1 VVAAPGE
8 TLTERQPPVHGSA
21 DFSNAVQFPAHL
33 VEARRVL
40 AVLLDLIEFPRSVV
54 DLGGNTGAWCKAF
67 KEAGATRVLCID
79 HPGVRSDRMMIE
91 ENEFMPCDLRA
102 ALPEPVPCDMALCL
116 EVLEHLPA
124 AAGEAALD
132 FLTQSA
138 PLVLFSA
145 GVPGQPGW
153 EHINSRPPSYWKDA
167 FQRRGFER
175 FDIIRPRILG
185 DTSLPFWYRQ
195 NIFLFAG
202 REGLSRLRVRHLA
215 FEEIPDDF
223 ELLHQRVLETSRRP
237 GQVTIGSL
245 LRQLLATVSR
255 SARYRTRRMKS

>member
-1 VVAAPGE
+1 M
-8 TLTERQPPVHGSA
+8 HGSA

-40 AVLLDLIEFPRSVV
+40 AVLLDLVEPPRSVV
-54 DLGGNTGAWCKAF
+54 DLGGNTGAWCTAF

-79 HPGVRSDRMMIE
+79 HPRVRMDKMMIDQ
-91 ENEFMPCDLRA
+91 NEFMPCDLRA
-102 ALPEPVPCDMALCL
+102 GLPEPVPSDMALCL

-124 AAGEAALD
+124 ATGEAALD

-153 EHINSRPPSYWKDA
+153 EHINSQPPPYWKDA

-175 FDIIRPRILG
+175 FDIIRPRIIG
-185 DTSLPFWYRQ
+185 DTALPFWYRQ
-195 NIFLFAG
+195 NLFLFAG
-202 REGLSRLRVRHLA
+202 REGLSRLRVRRQP

-223 ELLHQRVLETSRRP
+223 ELVHERVLETYRRP
-237 GQVTIGSL
+237 GPVTIGSL
-245 LRQLLATVSR
+245 LRQLNAAIFR
-255 SARYRTRRMKS
+255 SARYRARRMKS